1 MPAKIPSVTCVTRLA
16 MKLRRMREVYWLDAS
31 ASATRVMENV
41 MPITVIIEPAS
52 VDNNWRAPSG
62 PAPNRR
68 GHWVSQRLPPLES
81 VSIKATAKTTLA
93 ATITDGMNQK
103 LERRSLQ
110 ICLSL
115 CMVHPHFQ
123 FRISGMSWPF
133 LAMYCLCSINL
144 SLSCCLR

>member
-1 MPAKIPSVTCVTRLA
+1 MPAKILNVTCVTRLR

-31 ASATRVMENV
+31 ASATKVMENV

-52 VDNNWRAPSG
+52 VDNSSRAPSD
-62 PAPNRR
+62 PTPNRP
-68 GHWVSQRLPPLES
+68 GHWASQRSPMAES
-81 VSIKATAKTTLA
+81 VSIKATAKTILA
-93 ATITDGMNQK
+93 ATISEGINQK

-123 FRISGMSWPF
+123 FRISGMS
-133 LAMYCLCSINL
+133 
-144 SLSCCLR
+144 